1 MSTLKLPLIV
11 TLAQN
16 SVVIMRLKGLVLS
29 TSITKN
35 DLILYLLFK
44 ILLFSVSF
52 SIKFSFSMTFLGN
65 KYATI
70 FPPFSWNPNVEI
82 QQYYVQK
89 LKMNT
94 MSFKTILMTS
104 LPKDVSL
111 YLIIAISFILFKKRG
126 QFGIY
131 KRHCVQPL
139 NHCIAIEAHSII
151 TFFFY

>member
-1 MSTLKLPLIV
+1 MSIYICVEVVLINVLASHLAPPNKNSWLRPYTPQYFHLFRGIQTWKSNNIMYNFSTILHSYMLKL
-11 TLAQN
+11 
-16 SVVIMRLKGLVLS
+16 
-29 TSITKN
+29 
-35 DLILYLLFK
+35 
-44 ILLFSVSF
+44 
-52 SIKFSFSMTFLGN
+52 
-65 KYATI
+65 
-70 FPPFSWNPNVEI
+70 
-82 QQYYVQK
+82 QK

-139 NHCIAIEAHSII
+139 NHCIAI
-151 TFFFY
+151 

>member
-16 SVVIMRLKGLVLS
+16 SVVIMRLKELVLS

-65 KYATI
+65 KHATI

-82 QQYYVQK
+82 QQYYVQ
-89 LKMNT
+89 
-94 MSFKTILMTS
+94 
-104 LPKDVSL
+104 
-111 YLIIAISFILFKKRG
+111 LFNNPTFLHVKITEIENEKKKKKR
-126 QFGIY
+126 
-131 KRHCVQPL
+131 RRRM
-139 NHCIAIEAHSII
+139 N
-151 TFFFY
+151 

>member
-65 KYATI
+65 KHTTI
-70 FPPFSWNPNVEI
+70 FPPFSWNPNVDI
-82 QQYYVQK
+82 QQYYVQLFNNPTFLHVK
-89 LKMNT
+89 ITEIKNEHNVFQNYTDDL
-94 MSFKTILMTS
+94 FAQGCIS
-104 LPKDVSL
+104 LPNYSNIF
-111 YLIIAISFILFKKRG
+111 YFI
-126 QFGIY
+126 
-131 KRHCVQPL
+131 
-139 NHCIAIEAHSII
+139 
-151 TFFFY
+151 